1 MSAPASTKEPM
12 STPSPS
18 ESPVPQDPATKPKAH
33 RLKPIHMA
41 TLNRAQADAQKIIR
55 EAQDLVADD
64 LGVSG
69 NFRMSSDPSG
79 AVFLVEQ
86 GP

>member
-1 MSAPASTKEPM
+1 MSTSTPETLPPHLEQAPALPTVQAEAP
-12 STPSPS
+12 
-18 ESPVPQDPATKPKAH
+18 KPKAH
-33 RLKPIHMA
+33 RLKPIHLA

-64 LGVSG
+64 LGVAG
-69 NFRMSSDPSG
+69 NFRLSSDPSG
-79 AVFLVEQ
+79 ATFLVEK

>member
-1 MSAPASTKEPM
+1 MSNPAPETADPAPAP
-12 STPSPS
+12 
-18 ESPVPQDPATKPKAH
+18 KPKAH